1 MSPLDEAISKRHRL
15 SIWHVYHK
23 GDEHIS
29 ITPFINPRKELG
41 SSKKRHEKLAAGYPK
56 SRDRTD
62 ESNSYFVHHPTLLF
76 HNTPRT
82 LRRGNK
88 NGTPICLIKCGA
100 FWRKWT
106 IQFGSNL
113 KDVIDPRGVVKWECR
128 SNKNNTTLN
137 DDRALKGYKVRNWR
151 VWGESGK
158 SYHRQVNAR
167 RKAEKEELAEG
178 KQKANALDNGPVGM
192 ENVAESGKQDSS
204 YSQTQSP
211 SPPSYSTVRQE
222 AIPQPAVAEEA
233 VRLNWSSPFSLN
245 PRRYSF
251 EYANIKFFWKGTR
264 DVHPDD
270 KLARWFMPF
279 SHLKLIARL
288 PGIGSEDIFIGKYTP
303 SFAYRKFG
311 ELWVFDSAVS
321 ELLGEDHSST
331 WTEQA
336 TERATRSELG
346 DIRQT
351 RLYELIMATA
361 MCMIIGE
368 SQKRMILMLLFT
380 IAAEGGNSC

>member
-1 MSPLDEAISKRHRL
+1 MSTLDEAITKRHRL

-41 SSKKRHEKLAAGYPK
+41 SNKKRHDKLAAGYPK
-56 SRDRTD
+56 PRDRTD

-88 NGTPICLIKCGA
+88 KNGTPICLIKCGA
-100 FWRKWT
+100 FWRNWT
-106 IQFGSNL
+106 IQFGGNL

-128 SNKNNTTLN
+128 SNPNNTTLN
-137 DDRALKGYKVRNWR
+137 DDRALKGYKVRTWR
-151 VWGESGK
+151 VWGESGE

-167 RKAEKEELAEG
+167 RKAEKEELAEE
-178 KQKANALDNGPVGM
+178 KQKAKALDNGPVGM
-192 ENVAESGKQDSS
+192 ENITEAGKQDSS
-204 YSQTQSP
+204 YSQTKFP
-211 SPPSYSTVRQE
+211 SPPSYSAVQQE
-222 AIPQPAVAEEA
+222 AMPRPAVAEEA

-245 PRRYSF
+245 TRRYSF
-251 EYANIKFFWKGTR
+251 EYANIKFSWKGTR
-264 DVHPDD
+264 DVHPVD

-288 PGIGSEDIFIGKYTP
+288 PGIESEETFVGKYTP

-311 ELWVFDSAVS
+311 ELWVFDSVVS
-321 ELLGEDHSST
+321 ELLGED
-331 WTEQA
+331 
-336 TERATRSELG
+336 
-346 DIRQT
+346 
-351 RLYELIMATA
+351 
-361 MCMIIGE
+361 
-368 SQKRMILMLLFT
+368 
-380 IAAEGGNSC
+380 